1 MCCVVCLTL
10 LASFFLPSHLSF
22 KNMYMVVVV
31 TVSEYRVSNAILYI
45 QGGTTPLMAASWN
58 GHVETVDLLLCS
70 GANINQTNVS
80 VFIHV
85 V

>member
-1 MCCVVCLTL
+1 
-10 LASFFLPSHLSF
+10 
-22 KNMYMVVVV
+22 MYMVVVV
-31 TVSEYRVSNAILYI
+31 TVSEYRVSHAILYI
-45 QGGTTPLMAASWN
+45 QGGTTPLMAASWS